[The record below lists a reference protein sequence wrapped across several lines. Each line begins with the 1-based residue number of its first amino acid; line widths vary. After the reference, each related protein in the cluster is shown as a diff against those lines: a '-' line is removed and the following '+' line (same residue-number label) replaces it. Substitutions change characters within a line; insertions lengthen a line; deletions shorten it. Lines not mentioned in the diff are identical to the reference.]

1 VHCDWGA
8 LKIGEIT
15 YAKAKLGRQ
24 LEFPEAVFPDAFV
37 LTPGIIRISL
47 RSIFFEDLIRSL
59 VA

>member
-1 VHCDWGA
+1 M
-8 LKIGEIT
+8 KIGEIT